1 MRPITD
7 AVSSQAAGTTLP
19 MDWRNADFK
28 VALAVVLSGGAN
40 LTYSVEHTLDDIQDA
55 TVTPTWF
62 TNDGLS
68 ALTASADGNIAFPVT
83 ATRLNVTAF
92 TGGTATLT
100 VIQGG

>member
-7 AVSSQAAGTTLP
+7 TVGSQTEGTTIP

-40 LTYSVEHTLDDIQDA
+40 LTYSVEHTLDDIQDS
-55 TVTPTWF
+55 TVTPAWF

-68 ALTASADGNIAFPVT
+68 ALTVSADGNIAFPVT